1 MSARAVHLVIDA
13 RPRGPHGLLA
23 VEEVLGK
30 SVLGRLFDLATEN
43 VPARE
48 PIVVH
53 ARAEEHD
60 MLRALTA
67 DASHTDVV
75 FVNGPPRA
83 DATVLRTDRLY
94 DPVRLKRSLRR
105 GHSPESA
112 VVWSLDRPES
122 LSTAEQELARRLTYQ
137 PLGKYWAFP
146 LAERLAD
153 RLCPTSVRPNAVT
166 IASGVLMI
174 AAAVLVAAGVG
185 ELFGRSV
192 VALFLAAALV
202 LDTADGRL
210 ARLQGTCSA
219 FGQWLDQVVDE
230 LVDLALHAAIAWAA
244 FRSHGSPIW
253 LVVGIIY
260 ASGKYLFLVQSLLGN
275 ELEKGDKRPT
285 TLAAAE
291 GLGTESGQGNQTV
304 DRIAGV
310 VRLLGHADLRWHL
323 WIVLALV
330 GRLDV
335 ALAAYAGYFVLRS
348 LAGVIRKGVR
358 YA

>member
-13 RPRGPHGLLA
+13 RPRGPRGLLA
-23 VEEVLGK
+23 LEVVLGK
-30 SVLGRLFDLATEN
+30 TVLVRLFDLAIEN
-43 VPARE
+43 VPTNE

-53 ARAEEHD
+53 TRAEEHD
-60 MLRALTA
+60 QLRALNTG
-67 DASHTDVV
+67 ASHSNVM
-75 FVNGPPRA
+75 FVSGPPRA

-94 DPVRLKRSLRR
+94 DPGRLKRSLRR
-105 GHSPESA
+105 GRSPESA
-112 VVWSLDRPES
+112 VVWRLDRPES
-122 LSTAEQELARRLTYQ
+122 LSTVEQELSRRLNYQ

-146 LAERLAD
+146 LADRLAD
-153 RLCPTSVRPNAVT
+153 RLCPTSVRPNALT
-166 IASGVLMI
+166 IASGGLMM
-174 AAAVLVAAGVG
+174 AAAALVGAGIGVW
-185 ELFGRSV
+185 LTRSV
-192 VALFLAAALV
+192 VALSLAAALV

-210 ARLQGTCSA
+210 ARLQGTSSA

-230 LVDLALHAAIAWAA
+230 FVDLALHAAIAWAA
-244 FRSHGSPIW
+244 FRSSGLPIW

-275 ELEKGDKRPT
+275 ELE
-285 TLAAAE
+285 E
-291 GLGTESGQGNQTV
+291 GQREPSPNASLPGIGAVSDQGRRGI
-304 DRIAGV
+304 DRIAAM

-323 WIVLALV
+323 WIVLALI

-348 LAGVIRKGVR
+348 LAGVVRKGVR